1 MIILV
6 AAWLFLLLQL
16 LFLLS
21 AFIQAIKPNAITGS
35 IKVVGIVS

>member
-16 LFLLS
+16 LFTFS
-21 AFIQAIKPNAITGS
+21 AFIQAIKPNAITAVL
-35 IKVVGIVS
+35 KVVGIVS